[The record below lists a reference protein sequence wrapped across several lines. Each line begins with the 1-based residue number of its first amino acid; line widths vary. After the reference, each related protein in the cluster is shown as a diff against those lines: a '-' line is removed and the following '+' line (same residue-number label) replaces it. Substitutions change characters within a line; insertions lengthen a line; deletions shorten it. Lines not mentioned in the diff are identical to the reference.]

1 MDTSRVWFITGCSS
15 GFGRALAEAV
25 LASGDRLIAT
35 ARDVRSIADLE
46 QSERGRT
53 CALDVTEAPS
63 VAAARDFALSAW
75 GRVDVLV
82 NNAGYGLVG
91 AVEECS
97 EEQIR
102 RCFETNFHGPLR
114 VVREFLPTLRAQGSG
129 HLVNLSAAA
138 AIANYA
144 GFGAYGGAKA
154 ALELLS
160 ESLRAE
166 LAPFGIRVSL
176 VQPGPFRTD
185 FIARSL
191 EKAAESIPGYERS
204 SGKFARFLESM
215 SGRQPGDP
223 AKAAQAILTLVR
235 AEAPP
240 FRLVLGKY
248 AHDKV
253 RRRVAELERERSA
266 WEPVGLPTD
275 FPPG

>member
-1 MDTSRVWFITGCSS
+1 MDTRVWFITGCSS
-15 GFGRALAEAV
+15 GFGKALAEAV
-25 LASGDRLIAT
+25 LESGDRLIGT
-35 ARDVRSIADLE
+35 ARDVRSITDFD
-46 QSERGRT
+46 QFDRGRT
-53 CALDVTEAPS
+53 CALDVTDPVS
-63 VAAARDFALSAW
+63 VAAARQFALEAW

-114 VVREFLPTLRAQGSG
+114 VIREFLPALRAQGRG
-129 HLVNLSAAA
+129 HIVNLSAAA
-138 AIANYA
+138 AISNYA

-191 EKAAESIPGYERS
+191 EKAEATIPGYERS
-204 SGKFARFLESM
+204 SGKFGRFLETL

-223 AKAAQAILTLVR
+223 AKAAQAILALVR
-235 AEAPP
+235 ADSPP
-240 FRLVLGKY
+240 MRLVLGKY
-248 AHDKV
+248 AHEKV
-253 RRRVAELERERSA
+253 RRRCGELERERAA
-266 WEPVGLPTD
+266 WESVGLPTD
-275 FPPG
+275 FPPA